1 MLNRGLCLESMGK
14 SAKTFTID
22 IKILAW
28 LEQYA
33 KKENKKE
40 SHIVNQLLNSMMRQA
55 STWICSKC
63 GGTNGNDSTVCYAD
77 IDCEGVKA

>member
-1 MLNRGLCLESMGK
+1 MGK

-22 IKILAW
+22 MKVLMW

-33 KKENKKE
+33 KKENQKQ
-40 SHIVNQLLNSMMRQA
+40 SYIVNQVLNSMMRQA
-55 STWICSKC
+55 SSWTCSKC

>member
-1 MLNRGLCLESMGK
+1 MGK

-28 LEQYA
+28 LEAYA
-33 KKENKKE
+33 KKEDKKE
-40 SHIVNQLLNSMMRQA
+40 SYIVNQLLNSRMRQA

-63 GGTNGNDSTVCYAD
+63 NGTNGNDSTVCYAD
-77 IDCEGVKA
+77 IDCDGVKA

>member
-1 MLNRGLCLESMGK
+1 MGK

-33 KKENKKE
+33 KKENEKE
-40 SHIVNQLLNSMMRQA
+40 SHIVNDALHSLMRHA
-55 STWICSKC
+55 STWTCSKC
-63 GGTNGNDSTVCYAD
+63 SGTNGNESTVCYANANCD
-77 IDCEGVKA
+77 GVKA

>member
-1 MLNRGLCLESMGK
+1 MGK
-14 SAKTFTID
+14 SAKTFTVD
-22 IKILAW
+22 MKVLMW

-33 KKENKKE
+33 KKENQKQ
-40 SHIVNQLLNSMMRQA
+40 SYIVNQVLNSMMRQA
-55 STWICSKC
+55 SSWTCSKC